1 MDRVYSVSLAILVCV
16 LTVLSLANGAVH
28 IPSSDILE
36 MTAYAIGMNQDA
48 MFDPGQY
55 GVLVSIR
62 YPRTILA
69 ILVGAGLAV
78 SGALMQGLFRN
89 PLADPGLVGVSSG
102 AALGA
107 ALVIVLGTQLGWTS
121 SWSIPVAAFVGA
133 TLSTLCVLR
142 LSSVGSKTIVANM
155 LLAGI
160 ALNSI
165 AGAATGVLVYLADED
180 QLRDLTFWTLG
191 SLGGA
196 SWDDVQLGL
205 LVIGLPTLSAL
216 FISKAINVML
226 LGESAAYSL
235 GVDIQRM
242 KTTIVILVCII
253 VGCCVS
259 MTGMIGFVGLVV
271 PHLCRLIFGPDNRKV
286 VPASL
291 LVGSALLLG
300 ADLVSRLIIIP
311 AELPIGIVTSMIGGP
326 FFLALLSLNA
336 KKGIW

>member
-1 MDRVYSVSLAILVCV
+1 MQKLYTVVLIGLLLG
-16 LTVLSLANGAVH
+16 LTVLSLANGAMQIPLGEIAH
-28 IPSSDILE
+28 I
-36 MTAYAIGMNQDA
+36 TAYEFGLVEGGD
-48 MFDPGQY
+48 FDRGEH
-55 GVLVSIR
+55 GVLMSIR
-62 YPRTILA
+62 FPRTLLA
-69 ILVGAGLAV
+69 ILVGAGLSV

-107 ALVIVLGTQLGWTS
+107 ALVIVLGAQLGWTAA
-121 SWSIPVAAFVGA
+121 WSLPVAAFGGA
-133 TLSTLCVLR
+133 VLSTIVVLR
-142 LSSVGSKTIVANM
+142 LSSVGSKTVVANM

-196 SWDDVQLGL
+196 DWGDVQLGI
-205 LVIGLPTLSAL
+205 LVIGLPTLAAL
-216 FISKAINVML
+216 FLARSLNVML
-226 LGESAAYSL
+226 LGESAAYTL

-242 KTTIVILVCII
+242 KTAIVALVCVI

-271 PHLCRLIFGPDNRKV
+271 PHLCRLLFGPDNRKV

-291 LVGSALLLG
+291 LLGAILLLG
-300 ADLVSRLIIIP
+300 SDLVSRLVILP

-326 FFLALLSLNA
+326 FFLALLAMNS